1 MTLHRSGKMTL
12 HSSKLPSGIAN
23 MRTSS
28 GVASLILFLAYG
40 LAFSAKHNLKQRHQK
55 FCQGPKPRDNCTCY
69 IEGQKQNY
77 PDGRACY
84 VKFSGYNDEL
94 DYKEGTC
101 KSERCLYTNISYGC
115 KHVDEKRKKRMKLG
129 DQVGCAFTCY
139 NRETK
144 TKEFA
149 YYYEGA
155 PCLHAVGPGNYTK
168 GTCVKAEDKM
178 ICHPIKAPLS
188 C

>member
-1 MTLHRSGKMTL
+1 
-12 HSSKLPSGIAN
+12 

-55 FCQGPKPRDNCTCY
+55 FCQGP
-69 IEGQKQNY
+69 
-77 PDGRACY
+77 

>member
-1 MTLHRSGKMTL
+1 MSPDNIFKAPVYPYAPAGEAHAALSNDLH
-12 HSSKLPSGIAN
+12 
-23 MRTSS
+23 
-28 GVASLILFLAYG
+28 
-40 LAFSAKHNLKQRHQK
+40 FSAKHSSIQRHQK
-55 FCQGPKPRDNCTCY
+55 FCHGPKPRDNCTCY
-69 IEGQKQNY
+69 IKGQKQKY
-77 PDGRACY
+77 PDGKECY
-84 VKFSGYNDEL
+84 VKSSGYNHEL
-94 DYKEGTC
+94 DYKEGKC
-101 KSERCLYTNISYGC
+101 KTGECQYINISHGC
-115 KHVDEKRKKRMKLG
+115 KHVDEEQKKRMKLG